1 MSEIIYAG
9 NMPILALR
17 GLAIFPNQTVHF
29 DVGRPKSVAALE
41 AAMKDNQVLFLTP
54 QKDIMVDDP
63 KMADLYPIG
72 TIVQVKQVLR
82 AQDENIRVLVTGL
95 SRGRIT
101 EMKQTEPYLSGQVE
115 SVTCP
120 ESGTGNRS
128 LALRREANSLY
139 ASYTEYTE
147 HPAQLIQLKMLTS
160 DDDGFLA
167 DSIGQNSGL
176 DIGDKA
182 ALLAQL
188 NPTKRLEMAVAMLR
202 RELEILK
209 LESEIQDKTRANM
222 DQNQRDYYLREQ
234 MRAIREELGEE
245 NEDAELDED
254 IAKIKKLHLAAEQE
268 KKLIKDAEKLK
279 KQPFGSSEA
288 SVLRNYLDTVLD
300 LPWNVKTRERLDVAA
315 ARKVL
320 DKDHFGMEKV
330 KERILESMAV
340 KQMAPETQHQILCL
354 VGPPGVGKTSIAY
367 SIARSLN
374 RKMVRISLGGVHD
387 EADIRGHRKTYVGAM
402 PGRIMTAMAQAGTS
416 NPVILLDEIDKMG
429 SDYRGDPVRL
439 CWRCWTASRTAP
451 TGITISRFP
460 LICLM
465 YCSLRLPIRSTQSPD
480 LCWTAWR
487 SLN

>member
-101 EMKQTEPYLSGQVE
+101 EMKQLEPYHSGQVE
-115 SVTCP
+115 SVTSP

-167 DSIGQNSGL
+167 DSIGKNSGL

-188 NPTKRLEMAVAMLR
+188 NPTKRLEMAVVMLR

-268 KKLIKDAEKLK
+268 
-279 KQPFGSSEA
+279 
-288 SVLRNYLDTVLD
+288 
-300 LPWNVKTRERLDVAA
+300 
-315 ARKVL
+315 
-320 DKDHFGMEKV
+320 
-330 KERILESMAV
+330 
-340 KQMAPETQHQILCL
+340 
-354 VGPPGVGKTSIAY
+354 
-367 SIARSLN
+367 
-374 RKMVRISLGGVHD
+374 
-387 EADIRGHRKTYVGAM
+387 
-402 PGRIMTAMAQAGTS
+402 
-416 NPVILLDEIDKMG
+416 
-429 SDYRGDPVRL
+429 
-439 CWRCWTASRTAP
+439 
-451 TGITISRFP
+451 
-460 LICLM
+460 
-465 YCSLRLPIRSTQSPD
+465 
-480 LCWTAWR
+480 
-487 SLN
+487 